1 MPISTALACLNLV
14 PKLVHG
20 EREAIYEAN
29 SILDVQAEEILK
41 PKVEAAKKNDEGIE
55 VWIKHLPLYPSLG
68 KYPWATHLSM

>member
-29 SILDVQAEEILK
+29 YVLDVQAEDISNPNE
-41 PKVEAAKKNDEGIE
+41 EATKNHNDD
-55 VWIKHLPLYPSLG
+55 
-68 KYPWATHLSM
+68 